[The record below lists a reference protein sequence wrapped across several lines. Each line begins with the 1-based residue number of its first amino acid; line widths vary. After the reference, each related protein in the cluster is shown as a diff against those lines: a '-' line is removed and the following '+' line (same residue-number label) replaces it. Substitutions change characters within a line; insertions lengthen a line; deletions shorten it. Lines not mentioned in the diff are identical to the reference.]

1 MCALRRSDRVARADA
16 GPALDIPQLAF
27 NSPLQAGA
35 AGAGEL
41 AVEAFDAGPVNRVS
55 LATLEV
61 MAATVS
67 PEEEVTAARLAFPGE
82 RTALRCGPPTGHHR
96 GVPSG
101 EVGLVTATKI
111 FAKIFANGHPQTTL
125 SG

>member
-1 MCALRRSDRVARADA
+1 MQ

-41 AVEAFDAGPVNRVS
+41 AVEAFDAGSVNRVS

-67 PEEEVTAARLAFPGE
+67 PEERVTAARLAFPGKGI
-82 RTALRCGPPTGHHR
+82 ALRRGPSTRHQR
-96 GVPSG
+96 GVPPR
-101 EVGLVTATKI
+101 EMLWVTTTEI